1 MGRIIMS
8 GFIPKLIIPSSD
20 STATGIPVTITGTG
34 NPHDAYVTINNTQYT
49 TANTLTV
56 NNGNIISFS
65 VYGQSV
71 DNLGII
77 TIDGEQMARAN
88 NGNTETY
95 SWTVP
100 DNITSI
106 SIHISAS
113 SNRKGTITV
122 TTT

>member
-20 STATGIPVTITGTG
+20 STTTGIPVTITGTG

-56 NNGNIISFS
+56 NKGDIISFS
-65 VYGQSV
+65 VYGKSV
-71 DNLGII
+71 DYLGIV

-113 SNRKGTITV
+113 SNRNGTITV